1 MIKKSIKAVMLVMA
15 ILLVSS
21 AAFAQ
26 SDVSGSKDHPMFTR
40 MKDFYITS
48 YEVKEFDTQEYTDSK
63 GRDLSIEGKTYI
75 IEYYMKEGAR
85 EITPIQIIRNFE
97 NAVKKAGGTFY
108 EYAGNTVFM
117 NVKKAGS
124 EFWAKVNATSESY
137 LLTITEKETLKQEI
151 TASDMLDALNKDGF
165 IALYINFDTSKATIK
180 PQSQPTVDQI
190 VLLLKDNPDLKVS
203 IEGHTDNIG
212 KPAMNMTLSQQ
223 RADAVKSAVVKQG
236 VSADRMTTKGWGQDK
251 PMADNRTEEGRAK
264 NRRVEIV
271 KK

>member
-1 MIKKSIKAVMLVMA
+1 MV

-21 AAFAQ
+21 SVSAQ
-26 SDVSGSKDHPMFTR
+26 SDVSGSKDHSMFTR

-48 YEVKEFDTQEYTDSK
+48 YEVKEFDTQEFTDSK
-63 GRDLSIEGKTYI
+63 GRDLSIEGKTYM
-75 IEYYMKEGAR
+75 IEYYMNEGAR

-117 NVKKAGS
+117 NIRKDGNDV
-124 EFWAKVNATSESY
+124 WAKVNATSESY
-137 LLTITEKETLKQEI
+137 LLTVTEKEGLKQEI

-165 IALYINFDTSKATIK
+165 IALYINFDTNKATIK
-180 PQSQPTVDQI
+180 PESQTTVEQI
-190 VLLLKDNPDLKVS
+190 AVLLKDNPDLKVS
-203 IEGHTDNIG
+203 VEGHTDNTGTPSNNKI
-212 KPAMNMTLSQQ
+212 LSQQ
-223 RADAVKSAVVKQG
+223 RADAVKAAVIKQG
-236 VSADRMTTKGWGQDK
+236 ISASRMTTTGWGQDK
-251 PMADNRTEEGRAK
+251 PVADNRTEEGRAK